1 MPVFSERE
9 LQEFCSNILLQLG
22 ATNEEA
28 ERVATHLVTNNLVGH
43 DSHGVIHLP
52 GYVGQLQKGEIQL
65 GTKLEIIRET
75 PTIAVLDGHWGF
87 GQLIAKQAMDL
98 AIHKA
103 AQSSISCVGV
113 RHCNHIGRLGE
124 YTLMAA
130 MQNMIGIL
138 SVNDAGGGL
147 AMAPFGG
154 IERRLSPNPIS
165 IAFPS
170 GVADRPILL
179 DMSSTTVAQ
188 GKLAIRRNR
197 GETLPEGWA
206 IDAKGQPVV
215 DPKDYWGP
223 PQGALLPLGG
233 MIAGH
238 KGFGLGFVLDI
249 LDGVLGG
256 AGISRAGVTRLAN
269 GLFIS
274 VIKIEDFVPH
284 EEFQS
289 EVQNLT
295 RYVKSSAL
303 APGFSEI
310 LVPGE
315 FEYRE
320 QNKRRAKG
328 IVIEEETWRKLL
340 DTARVAGVEVKP

>member
-1 MPVFSERE
+1 M
-9 LQEFCSNILLQLG
+9 
-22 ATNEEA
+22 
-28 ERVATHLVTNNLVGH
+28 
-43 DSHGVIHLP
+43 IHLP
-52 GYVGQLQKGEIQL
+52 GYIGQLQKGEIQL
-65 GTKLEIIRET
+65 GTKLEVIRET

-87 GQLIAKQAMDL
+87 GQLIAKQAMDF
-98 AIHKA
+98 AISKA
-103 AQSSISCVGV
+103 AKSSISCVGV
-113 RHCNHIGRLGE
+113 RNCNHVGRLGE
-124 YTLMAA
+124 YTVMAA
-130 MQNMIGIL
+130 NQNMIGIL

-206 IDAKGQPVV
+206 IDAKGQPVI
-215 DPKDYWGP
+215 DPKDYFGP
-223 PQGALLPLGG
+223 PEGALLPLGG
-233 MIAGH
+233 MTAGH

-256 AGISRAGVTRLAN
+256 AGISRAGITRLAN

-274 VIKIEDFVPH
+274 VIKIEDFVSL

-289 EVQNLT
+289 EVQKLT

-315 FEYRE
+315 FEFRGMT
-320 QNKRRAKG
+320 KRRASG
-328 IVIEEETWRKLL
+328 IQIEDETWKRLRE
-340 DTARVAGVEVKP
+340 TALAAGVEVKP

>member
-1 MPVFSERE
+1 MPIFSEKE
-9 LQEFCSNILLQLG
+9 LHDLCYDVLLRRG
-22 ATNEEA
+22 ASPEEA

-52 GYVGQLQKGEIQL
+52 GYVGQIEKGEIQL
-65 GTKLEIIRET
+65 GTKPEILRET

-98 AIHKA
+98 AIEKA
-103 AQSSISCVGV
+103 AKSSISCVGV

-124 YTLMAA
+124 YTVMAA
-130 MQNMIGIL
+130 KQNMISIL
-138 SVNDAGGGL
+138 SVNDAGAGL

-170 GVADRPILL
+170 GEADRPILL

-188 GKLAIRRNR
+188 GKLSVARNR
-197 GETLPEGWA
+197 GQKVPEGWA
-206 IDAKGQPVV
+206 IDAQGKPIT
-215 DPKDYWGP
+215 DPNDYFGP
-223 PQGALLPLGG
+223 PEGAMLPLGG
-233 MIAGH
+233 LTAGH

-269 GLFIS
+269 GLYIS
-274 VIKIEDFVPH
+274 VIKITDFLPLGD
-284 EEFQS
+284 FLS
-289 EVQNLT
+289 EVQKLT
-295 RYVKSSAL
+295 EYVKSSTL

-310 LVPGE
+310 IVPGE

-320 QNKRRAKG
+320 MKKRRASG
-328 IVIEEETWRKLL
+328 IMIEDETWKKLRE
-340 DTARVAGVEVKP
+340 TALAAGLEVNP

>member
-9 LQEFCSNILLQLG
+9 LYEFCYNILVRRG
-22 ATNEEA
+22 ASTEEA

-52 GYVGQLQKGEIQL
+52 GYVGQVQNGEIQL
-65 GTKLEIIRET
+65 GTKPEILRET

-98 AIHKA
+98 AISKA
-103 AQSSISCVGV
+103 AQNSISCVGV

-124 YTLMAA
+124 YTVMAA
-130 MQNMIGIL
+130 KQDMIGIL
-138 SVNDAGGGL
+138 SANDAGGGL

-206 IDAKGQPVV
+206 IDAKGRPVV

-223 PQGALLPLGG
+223 PEGALLPLGG
-233 MIAGH
+233 MTAGH

-256 AGISRAGVTRLAN
+256 AGVSRAGVTRLAN

-274 VIKIEDFVPH
+274 VIKIEDFVPL
-284 EEFQS
+284 EEFQT

-295 RYVKSSAL
+295 RYVKSSAH

-315 FEYRE
+315 FEFRGMT
-320 QNKRRAKG
+320 KRRESG
-328 IVIEEETWRKLL
+328 IQIEDETWKRLRE
-340 DTARVAGVEVKP
+340 TALAAGLEIKP